1 MSWKK
6 NFHVKAVAAD
16 SIEQAVR
23 DADVVNVVTSGA
35 VSPKIE
41 DEWLKE
47 GVLLSCPQAP
57 TSAKK
62 MMCESTILV
71 DNWKMYEA
79 YANELRDEPSGY
91 ATNLSGICGYMMD
104 LVYGGEIA
112 RRQHRKSRRCGRR
125 QGRRPQER

>member
-1 MSWKK
+1 MSRRSP
-6 NFHVKAVAAD
+6 AD

-47 GVLLSCPQAP
+47 GVLLSLPA
-57 TSAKK
+57 SADISKK

-79 YANELRDEPSGY
+79 YANELRDEPGGY

-112 RRQHRKSRRCGRR
+112 KDSIVNLGDVVAGKAC
-125 QGRRPQER
+125 RPQER